1 MIRNKKG
8 MVDPVSMLIITVAV
22 FGTVSVAATYAL
34 GGQALAKKNGQS
46 IWAHVVGACAEGSTD
61 SRCIMK

>member
-1 MIRNKKG
+1 MNIKG
-8 MVDPVSMLIITVAV
+8 ELALTLLAV
-22 FGTVSVAATYAL
+22 TIGGFVLVGTAATYAL
-34 GGQALAKKNGQS
+34 GGKELAKKNSQS